1 MRREE
6 GEGRV
11 EFGQSGK
18 GEGGKRRPPL
28 ILWLSSFWCGAL
40 RNAETKEETTWIP
53 VADFSTTNKR
63 RGGTTGIST
72 NRVSLSL
79 CRGFANVLSGKL
91 SWLWLGSPFFFFVLD
106 HSRSVKDEVRYI
118 YIYIYIY
125 SRRTAGRKIIAPPWL
140 VISFKG
146 SRFFANE
153 DR

>member
-40 RNAETKEETTWIP
+40 RNAETKEETTWMP

-91 SWLWLGSPFFFFVLD
+91 SWLWLGSPFFFFCPRPF
-106 HSRSVKDEVRYI
+106 SIRQRRSSVH
-118 YIYIYIY
+118 IYIYIY